1 MLRKGSGTLCEALL
15 MVQSCTKDVICPNK
29 QIDPLVKFHD
39 GHLLESETYIGG
51 KIECLEW
58 GIYRLDVEYK
68 FYLKSNAFQRLIDN
82 LDWDLALYKLDL
94 KSNAF
99 QRLSKNDDRNLA
111 FALKQMVG

>member
-51 KIECLEW
+51 KIECLE
-58 GIYRLDVEYK
+58 
-68 FYLKSNAFQRLIDN
+68 
-82 LDWDLALYKLDL
+82 
-94 KSNAF
+94 
-99 QRLSKNDDRNLA
+99 
-111 FALKQMVG
+111 